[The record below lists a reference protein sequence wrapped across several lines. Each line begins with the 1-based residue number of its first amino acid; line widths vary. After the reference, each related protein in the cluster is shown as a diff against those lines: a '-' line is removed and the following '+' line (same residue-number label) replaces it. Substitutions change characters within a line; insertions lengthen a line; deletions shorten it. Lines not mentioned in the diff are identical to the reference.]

1 MNIKSNKKAL
11 MIHQRFYKN
20 INYFIV
26 LFRIVLSCFTF
37 SLPFIFTQGEY
48 HNMISQD
55 HYLWFCYFIL
65 IFLFTIYLV
74 VKKNYYELIRANIQ
88 NENLVYYNFL
98 LIKKTLHLKDILGYS
113 NEELVSSDFIHD
125 DRASIYDSL
134 ATVGNN
140 LKGEKRFFK
149 VISWY
154 DNEWGYSC
162 RIVDLLVKVVKAGY

>member
-1 MNIKSNKKAL
+1 MKLKIK
-11 MIHQRFYKN
+11 
-20 INYFIV
+20 NYFIV
-26 LFRIVLSCFTF
+26 LFRIILSCFTF

-98 LIKKTLHLKDILGYS
+98 LIKKTLHLKDILGYKHGVDDDG
-113 NEELVSSDFIHD
+113 NDFISLFNDKNKKIITLKVNIYSNLPEFVEALHCKHIGYELTPLQNVI
-125 DRASIYDSL
+125 DRIKIL
-134 ATVGNN
+134 FTG
-140 LKGEKRFFK
+140 K
-149 VISWY
+149 
-154 DNEWGYSC
+154 
-162 RIVDLLVKVVKAGY
+162 